1 MINQESYTEFLRC
14 IQPQTMQPMSLSFN
28 RTGDI
33 PQGENQIQLSWK
45 FLYAN
50 DDPLFPQTDLCVFRP
65 KFEFVM
71 IHNGTPVYNQTSLIV
86 TKFTITNRDKFDDF
100 WMTEEVRKFFRDK
113 QIPSLLWPIVRQQ
126 VLDGFSRL
134 GLPPISLPWMIN

>member
-28 RTGDI
+28 RTGDV

-50 DDPLFPQTDLCVFRP
+50 DDPLFPTKR
-65 KFEFVM
+65 FVC
-71 IHNGTPVYNQTSLIV
+71 
-86 TKFTITNRDKFDDF
+86 F
-100 WMTEEVRKFFRDK
+100 
-113 QIPSLLWPIVRQQ
+113 
-126 VLDGFSRL
+126 
-134 GLPPISLPWMIN
+134 